1 MSRLTPPAP
10 FLPLSFSLQEHV
22 GWVDASNLAGG
33 VAAGLVLAG
42 VGEVPAACV
51 MLFDIGVDAYVIVQ
65 RVLFQ

>member
-1 MSRLTPPAP
+1 
-10 FLPLSFSLQEHV
+10 
-22 GWVDASNLAGG
+22 VDASNLAGG

>member
-1 MSRLTPPAP
+1 MLATNLHSHP
-10 FLPLSFSLQEHV
+10 FFPLCQEHV

-33 VAAGLVLAG
+33 VAAGLVLCG
-42 VGEVPAACV
+42 VAEVPAACV